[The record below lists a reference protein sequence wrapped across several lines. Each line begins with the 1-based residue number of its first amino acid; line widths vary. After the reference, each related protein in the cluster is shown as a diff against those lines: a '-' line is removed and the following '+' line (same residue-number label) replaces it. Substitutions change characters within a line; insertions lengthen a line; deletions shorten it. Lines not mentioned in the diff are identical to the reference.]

1 MGNKLKSAL
10 IIFST
15 IFSTPVFPE
24 LESQTSI
31 KKIYPSSALYSL
43 LSSSC
48 KNGGRDINI
57 GIIDDLDEPFRI
69 KFDNYISGIESDYLI
84 TILPCDIDNIR
95 YISYT
100 SIDELKRAM
109 DDDLIQFSIAGSGF
123 DDTDYKKVTFI
134 SEKYVALTVDDMPEL
149 DSSLSIG

>member
-1 MGNKLKSAL
+1 MQDYTQWEDLLGGICYGQQIK
-10 IIFST
+10 ICTDYIFHH
-15 IFSTPVFPE
+15 IFNTCFPWIRI
-24 LESQTSI
+24 TNVN

-84 TILPCDIDNIR
+84 TILPCDKDNIR

-123 DDTDYKKVTFI
+123 DDTDYKR
-134 SEKYVALTVDDMPEL
+134 
-149 DSSLSIG
+149 